1 MLCGKKYKEKVVV
14 VPVYP
19 SPSPGSSV
27 GPGRRRLCRSSGGDE
42 HCRFRCVG
50 SCWREDRGRS
60 VTVVQKERWRF
71 QARRLRDQ
79 LSSRLRR
86 FLFLWA
92 CMGGACGE
100 GGGEGA
106 LGGPFG
112 LSYEGLCKPR
122 G

>member
-1 MLCGKKYKEKVVV
+1 MA
-14 VPVYP
+14 PVYP
-19 SPSPGSSV
+19 SPSPGSSM
-27 GPGRRRLCRSSGGDE
+27 GPSRRSFCRPSGDVC
-42 HCRFRCVG
+42 CRFRCVG
-50 SCWREDRGRS
+50 SGWREDRGRS
-60 VTVVQKERWRF
+60 VMVVQKERWRF

-79 LSSRLRR
+79 LSSRLLR

-92 CMGGACGE
+92 CVGGACGE

-106 LGGPFG
+106 LGGPFC